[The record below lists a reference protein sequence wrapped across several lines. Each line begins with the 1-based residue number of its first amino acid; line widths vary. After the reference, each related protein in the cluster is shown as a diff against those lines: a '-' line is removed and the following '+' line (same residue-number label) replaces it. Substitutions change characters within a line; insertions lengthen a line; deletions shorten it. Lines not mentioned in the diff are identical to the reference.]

1 MHTRPVGDVL
11 VTGSAGFIGG
21 SLTGTLESAGHRVYR
36 LQRRGDEPYTIRADL
51 TKPPVQAGD
60 GPYDCV
66 FHLASLT
73 PLTRD
78 AAALRSVNLDG
89 ARNLFEAVRDRTGA
103 LVYASGLGV
112 YGNAGGVITESTPY
126 SPDTEFAR
134 LRYEAHRYLEEEC
147 RSAGIRFSAV
157 MFGDVYGP
165 GGWLRDM
172 VIKRLRSGTM
182 MIPGGGR
189 YSKAFLHVEDA
200 AGIMAAAW
208 DSGLERPAYV
218 AASPQGVTFREFV
231 WYLAD
236 ALEVRRPRG
245 VPAFA
250 ARLALGKDM
259 TKMLCTPT
267 AVSGEA
273 VSEIYQLKYP
283 DYREGLDSTVSAL
296 DGR

>member
-1 MHTRPVGDVL
+1 MGDAL
-11 VTGSAGFIGG
+11 VTGAAGFIGG
-21 SLTGTLESAGHRVYR
+21 HLAGALESGGHRVHR
-36 LQRRGDEPYTIRADL
+36 LQRRGGGPDTIRADL
-51 TKPPVQAGD
+51 TKPPVDAGD

-89 ARNLFEAVRDRTGA
+89 ARNLLEAVRDRTGA

-172 VIKRLRSGTM
+172 VIKRLRTGTM

-200 AGIMAAAW
+200 AGIMAAVW

-231 WYLAD
+231 WHLAD
-236 ALEVRRPRG
+236 ALGVRRPRG

-259 TKMLCTPT
+259 TKLLCTPT

-273 VSEIYQLKYP
+273 VSEIYGLKYP
-283 DYREGLDSTVSAL
+283 DYREGLDRTVSAL